1 MEITIF
7 LAQLL
12 GFFLTITGL
21 SMILKREMMLEVFSR
36 LFSDRLLS
44 YLLGVFILAFGLVVV
59 LLNPG
64 WDTGLDIVISVIGW
78 YMILESLGY
87 LFLPAELIKSFTSL
101 LKEERYYFL
110 ITIPYLILG
119 FFLLGA
125 SLF

>member
-1 MEITIF
+1 
-7 LAQLL
+7 
-12 GFFLTITGL
+12 
-21 SMILKREMMLEVFSR
+21 MILKREMMLEVFSR